1 MAGIYIHIPF
11 CMSRCIYCNFY
22 STIDLQHLHSQYVN
36 AIDREL
42 RMRCNYINK
51 ERVST
56 IYVGGGTPSTLHP
69 NLLKQIAS
77 SINDAY
83 HLQTA
88 DIKEFTIECNPDD
101 ITEYYAKEIVSIGIN
116 RVSLGVQ
123 SFSNDRL
130 HFLGRRHNAQQVH
143 DAVRLLRKFQI
154 KNISID
160 LIFGFPNE
168 SIDEWAYDIDNA
180 IKLDV
185 EHISAYS
192 LMYEN
197 GTVLHKMLKDGVITE
212 CDESVSKDMYDMLI
226 DRLYKAGYEQYEI
239 SNFAKP
245 NYNSLHNSG
254 YWNDSK
260 YLGIGAAA
268 HSYNG
273 NSRQRNVSNIS
284 KYIKDIE
291 KGKIPAEIE
300 LIDPITHYNDT
311 VTTALRTIDGIDLS
325 TLQEPYKSYI
335 IANAGKNIANG
346 NLRIDNNRLI
356 LTRQGL
362 YVSDDI
368 MSDLIMV

>member
-11 CMSRCIYCNFY
+11 CHNRCLYCNFY
-22 STIDLQHLHSQYVN
+22 STVGLQHWHSRYMN

-42 RMRCNYINK
+42 RMRSEYINK
-51 ERVST
+51 ECVRTVY
-56 IYVGGGTPSTLHP
+56 IGGGTPSTLHP
-69 NLLKQIAS
+69 TLLKQLAS
-77 SINDAY
+77 SIKDVY
-83 HLQTA
+83 HLQAA
-88 DIKEFTIECNPDD
+88 DIKEFTMECNPDD
-101 ITEYYAKEIVSIGIN
+101 ITEYYVKEIVSIGIN

-123 SFSNDRL
+123 SFSDDRL
-130 HFLGRRHNAQQVH
+130 RFLGRRHNAQQVH
-143 DAVRLLRKFQI
+143 DAVQILRKFQI

-168 SIDEWAYDIDNA
+168 SINEWEYDIDNA
-180 IKLDV
+180 IELDV

-197 GTVLHKMLKDGVITE
+197 GTALHKMLKDGVITE
-212 CDESVSKDMYDMLI
+212 CDEAVSKNMYDMLI

-245 NYNSLHNSG
+245 NYRSLHNSG

-273 NSRQRNVSNIS
+273 NSRQWNVSNID
-284 KYIKDIE
+284 KYIKGIE
-291 KGKIPAEIE
+291 NGQIPAEIE

-311 VTTALRTIDGIDLS
+311 ITTALRTSDGINLS
-325 TLQEPYKSYI
+325 TLKEPYKSYI
-335 IANAGKNIANG
+335 IANARKNIAND
-346 NLRIDNNRLI
+346 NLRIVNNRLM

-362 YVSDDI
+362 YVSDNI
-368 MSDLIMV
+368 MSDLIWV

>member
-11 CMSRCIYCNFY
+11 CHNRCLYCNFY
-22 STIDLQHLHSQYVN
+22 STVGLQHWHSRYMN

-42 RMRCNYINK
+42 RMRSEYINK
-51 ERVST
+51 ECVRT
-56 IYVGGGTPSTLHP
+56 IYIGGGTPSTLHP
-69 NLLKQIAS
+69 TLLKQLAS
-77 SINDAY
+77 SIKDVY
-83 HLQTA
+83 HLQAA
-88 DIKEFTIECNPDD
+88 DIKEFTMECNPDD
-101 ITEYYAKEIVSIGIN
+101 ITEYYVKEIVSIGIN

-123 SFSNDRL
+123 SFSDDRL
-130 HFLGRRHNAQQVH
+130 RFLGRRHNAQQVH
-143 DAVRLLRKFQI
+143 DAVQILRKFQI

-168 SIDEWAYDIDNA
+168 SINEWEYDIDNA
-180 IKLDV
+180 IELDV

-197 GTVLHKMLKDGVITE
+197 GTALHKMLKDGVITE
-212 CDESVSKDMYDMLI
+212 CDEAVSKNMYDMLI
-226 DRLYKAGYEQYEI
+226 DRLCKAGYEQYEI

-245 NYNSLHNSG
+245 NYRSLHNSG

-273 NSRQRNVSNIS
+273 NSRQWNVSNID

-291 KGKIPAEIE
+291 NGQIPAEIE

-311 VTTALRTIDGIDLS
+311 ITTALRTSDGINLS

-335 IANAGKNIANG
+335 IANARKNIAND
-346 NLRIDNNRLI
+346 NLRIVNNRLM

-368 MSDLIMV
+368 MSDLIWV

>member
-11 CMSRCIYCNFY
+11 CHNRCLYCNFY
-22 STIDLQHLHSQYVN
+22 STVGLQHWHSRYMN

-42 RMRCNYINK
+42 RMRSEYINK
-51 ERVST
+51 ECVRTVY
-56 IYVGGGTPSTLHP
+56 IGGGTPSTLHP
-69 NLLKQIAS
+69 TLLKQLAS
-77 SINDAY
+77 SIKDVY
-83 HLQTA
+83 HLQAA
-88 DIKEFTIECNPDD
+88 DIKEFTMECNPDD
-101 ITEYYAKEIVSIGIN
+101 ITEYYVKEIVSIGIN

-123 SFSNDRL
+123 SFSDDRL
-130 HFLGRRHNAQQVH
+130 RFLGRRHNAQQVH
-143 DAVRLLRKFQI
+143 DAVQILRKFQI

-168 SIDEWAYDIDNA
+168 SINEWEYDIDNA
-180 IKLDV
+180 IELDV

-192 LMYEN
+192 LMYET
-197 GTVLHKMLKDGVITE
+197 GTALHKMLKDGVITE
-212 CDESVSKDMYDMLI
+212 CDEAVSKNMYDMLI

-245 NYNSLHNSG
+245 NYRSLHNSG

-273 NSRQRNVSNIS
+273 NSRQWNVSNID
-284 KYIKDIE
+284 KYIKGIE
-291 KGKIPAEIE
+291 NGQIPAEIE

-311 VTTALRTIDGIDLS
+311 ITTALRTSDGINLS
-325 TLQEPYKSYI
+325 TLKEPYKSYI
-335 IANAGKNIANG
+335 IANARKNIAND
-346 NLRIDNNRLI
+346 NLRIVNNRLM

-362 YVSDDI
+362 YVSDNI
-368 MSDLIMV
+368 MSDLIWV